1 MDGSSIFA
9 LASGAGRAGIAVV
22 RLSGPAAGRAVTQL
36 TLRALPAARR
46 AVRANLFAADGGLV
60 DHAIVIWFPGPASF
74 TGEDVAE
81 FHVHGGR
88 AVLNALFAALV
99 ELPGVRPAE
108 PGEFTRRAFENDKLD
123 LTVAEGLADLV
134 AAETEGQRRQA
145 LRQMGG
151 SLAELYGG
159 WRSALIRLLA
169 EVEVAIDFPDEDL
182 PEGLLERA
190 ALGIGEL
197 ASTLARH
204 LDDKR
209 IGERVRDG
217 LSIVILGRP
226 NVGKS
231 SLLNYLA
238 GRDAAIVSTEAGT
251 TRDIIEVRLD
261 LGGLP
266 VTVSDT
272 AGLRPTEN
280 AIEAEGIRRAVL
292 EAGRA
297 DLRLLM
303 VEAADWPEIP
313 AELAAWLGPDAMVVV
328 NKTDLR
334 PVEPEPE
341 KSMFPISLSTGRG
354 LENFYA
360 ALQQIITARFG
371 VGQAAGITRI
381 RHRQALE
388 SCLAALSRAG
398 RAPSPELMAED
409 LRLAARC
416 LGSITGRVD
425 VEDVLDVLFSEF
437 CIGK

>member
-9 LASGAGRAGIAVV
+9 LASGAGRAGVAVV
-22 RLSGPAAGRAVTQL
+22 RVSGPAAGTAL
-36 TLRALPAARR
+36 THLTRRVLPAPRR
-46 AVRANLFAADGGLV
+46 AARADLYAADGELL
-60 DHAIVIWFPGPASF
+60 DRALVIWFPAPASF

-88 AVLNALFAALV
+88 AIMNALFAALA
-99 ELPGVRPAE
+99 ELPAVRPAE

-123 LTVAEGLADLV
+123 LTAAEGLADLV

-151 SLAELYGG
+151 ALADLYGS

-182 PEGLLERA
+182 PEGLLARA
-190 ALGIGEL
+190 ASGVEQLAKAIGG
-197 ASTLARH
+197 H
-204 LDDKR
+204 LDDGHV
-209 IGERVRDG
+209 GERVREG

-251 TRDIIEVRLD
+251 TRDVIEVRLD
-261 LGGLP
+261 LAGLP

-272 AGLRPTEN
+272 AGLRPTAN
-280 AIEAEGIRRAVL
+280 LIEAEGIRRAVL

-303 VEAADWPEIP
+303 VETAEWPEIP
-313 AELAAWLGPDAMVVV
+313 AELAPWVGPDAMLVV
-328 NKTDLR
+328 NKTDLH
-334 PVEPEPE
+334 PVERDPE
-341 KSMFPISLSTGRG
+341 KSIFPISLTTGDG
-354 LENFYA
+354 LEVFFA
-360 ALQQIITARFG
+360 ALQQSISTRFG
-371 VGQAAGITRI
+371 LGQSAGITRI

-388 SCLAALSRAG
+388 ACLAALTRAG
-398 RAPSPELMAED
+398 RAHSPELMAED
-409 LRLAARC
+409 LRLAARR